1 MGFPQAIISA
11 FLSNR
16 HLLSSGNYHPIFYDC
31 SAPYEPIDAIQIEAD
46 MLWESIE
53 WINNQTFSIGLHIN
67 KDEFIQQQMNKIIL
81 FVRRKL
87 LTASEASQTIHAI
100 SALLGL
106 ELDKPLPRN
115 TVMLMGLRQ
124 NVTQSDVQ
132 NALIPYGQIQK
143 IGIASGKH
151 GFGICRFFSTSA
163 VKRVTIAAIRRELLV
178 QDVFPQIIELP
189 SSAY

>member
-1 MGFPQAIISA
+1 MG
-11 FLSNR
+11 
-16 HLLSSGNYHPIFYDC
+16 
-31 SAPYEPIDAIQIEAD
+31 
-46 MLWESIE
+46 
-53 WINNQTFSIGLHIN
+53 
-67 KDEFIQQQMNKIIL
+67 IQQQMNKIIL
-81 FVRRKL
+81 FVRRKI
-87 LTASEASQTIHAI
+87 LTASEASQTIHPI

-132 NALIPYGQIQK
+132 NALIPYGQIEK
-143 IGIASGKH
+143 VGIASGGH

-189 SSAY
+189 SSAYDTSPRFSANKYRKG